1 LGILQDVRSQALSYP
16 ADPEGLFLRS
26 VTYGAAQFPE
36 LYGYRDLRSRLIAKV
51 KKVYRR
57 HSLPIDWETRSHP
70 VWQSHCAHLDIPNSS
85 VTAIITAPP
94 CAHALDYVR
103 SHRLRLWCLGYDD
116 HQAIHESLIYNA
128 KIYTDQMT
136 LCFQEIERVLKH
148 QGHCVLIVNESG
160 RQSGT
165 VESLANLALTATNH
179 RLTVESIHDD
189 VSASKRLRKT
199 HRDRILV
206 LRSR

>member
-57 HSLPIDWETRSHP
+57 HGLPIDWETRSHP
-70 VWQSHCAHLDIPNSS
+70 VWQSHCAHLDIPDSS
-85 VTAIITAPP
+85 ITTIITAPP

-116 HQAIHESLIYNA
+116 HQSIHESLIYNS
-128 KIYTDQMT
+128 KIYADQMT
-136 LCFQEIERVLKH
+136 LCFRKIERVLKR
-148 QGHCVLIVNESG
+148 QGHCVLIVYESV

-165 VESLANLALTATNH
+165 VELLANLALTATDR
-179 RLTVESIHDD
+179 RLVVESIHDD
-189 VSASKRLRKT
+189 VPSSQQSRQA